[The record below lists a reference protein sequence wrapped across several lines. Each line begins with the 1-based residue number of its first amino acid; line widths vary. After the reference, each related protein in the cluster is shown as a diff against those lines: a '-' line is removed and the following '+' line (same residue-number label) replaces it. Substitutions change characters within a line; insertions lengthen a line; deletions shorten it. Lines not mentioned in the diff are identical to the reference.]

1 MKFTTRTH
9 LPWRTGATVLGISA
23 LLSLSGCF
31 GGSGG
36 STGSPAA
43 ESDNSPEQEET
54 VARFSEGRVFKVEP
68 GEQATEDMVAAM
80 IQLRPG
86 DALEFGC
93 GYFDLYHGL
102 LVQATEDVEIRGC
115 GKDETVLNFR
125 DSDKDRKSTRLNS
138 SHVRISYAVFC
149 LKKKKNILTKN
160 LITSL

>member
-1 MKFTTRTH
+1 MKLTTRTH

-68 GEQATEDMVAAM
+68 GEQATEDVTATVM
-80 IQLRPG
+80 QLRPG
-86 DALEFGC
+86 DALEFGS
-93 GYFDLYHGL
+93 GYLGQSLCL
-102 LVQATEDVEIRGC
+102 LVQV
-115 GKDETVLNFR
+115 
-125 DSDKDRKSTRLNS
+125 S
-138 SHVRISYAVFC
+138 
-149 LKKKKNILTKN
+149 
-160 LITSL
+160 